1 MHLRSHIS
9 LLVAAALLF
18 AAFPSPS
25 KAQTDT
31 SGIPAPTT
39 WAGEWTATDGKR
51 TISLHLGEMLEFR
64 LREQEEKGWSAQTIR
79 CLYEVRESRLK
90 VLGCTHLKIVRSGI
104 DFSDEMLQE
113 ARSSFDGQV
122 EYDGQTLT
130 MTTDINPNAEE
141 ASSINDWVGKML
153 SSMRRRGDH
162 IVIGTDDTLILSRP
176 ADGDS

>member
-1 MHLRSHIS
+1 MHLLSRII
-9 LLVAAALLF
+9 LLVAAAFLF
-18 AAFPSPS
+18 AAFTSS

-31 SGIPAPTT
+31 SGIPAPAT
-39 WAGEWTATDGKR
+39 WAGEWTATDGKQ
-51 TISLHLGEMLEFR
+51 TISLDLGEVLELR

-104 DFSDEMLQE
+104 DFSDEMLQG
-113 ARSSFDGQV
+113 ARTSFDAQV

-130 MTTDINPNAEE
+130 LTTDINPNAEE
-141 ASSINDWVGKML
+141 ASSINDEVGKIL
-153 SSMRRRGDH
+153 GSMRRRGDH

-176 ADGDS
+176 ETGDS

>member
-1 MHLRSHIS
+1 MHLRSRIC
-9 LLVAAALLF
+9 LLLAAALLF

-51 TISLHLGEMLEFR
+51 TISLDLGEMLEFR
-64 LREQEEKGWSAQTIR
+64 LREQEEKGWSAQTVR
-79 CLYEVRESRLK
+79 CLYEVRESRLH

-104 DFSDEMLQE
+104 DFSEEMLQKT
-113 ARSSFDGQV
+113 RRSFDGQV
-122 EYDGQTLT
+122 QYDGQTLT
-130 MTTDINPNAEE
+130 VTTDINPNAEE
-141 ASSINDWVGKML
+141 ASSINDEMGKIL
-153 SSMRRRGDH
+153 GSMRRRGDH